1 MKLQRWEVGDD
12 YEMPGDY
19 GDHGASCKSTDVER
33 LEAENAAL
41 HAECDR
47 LTEMLTPQKPMSA
60 DEVTEPGWYWHT
72 RKGWG
77 GDWFIHKVVRY
88 GVLDEL
94 HTLGNCFSYDRLD
107 GQFVGPLKAPEV

>member
-1 MKLQRWEVGDD
+1 MKLQRWDGRQGI
-12 YEMPGDY
+12 YQ
-19 GDHGASCKSTDVER
+19 DHWCMDEDVTE

-41 HAECDR
+41 QAECDR
-47 LTEMLTPQKPMSA
+47 LTAMLAPQKPMSA
-60 DEVTEPGWYWHT
+60 EEVKDPGWYWHT

-94 HTLGNCFSYDRLD
+94 HITGGCFSYYRLE
-107 GQFVGPLKAPEV
+107 GQFIGPLKAPEV

>member
-1 MKLQRWEVGDD
+1 MTE
-12 YEMPGDY
+12 
-19 GDHGASCKSTDVER
+19 